1 MLQKI
6 RVLVT
11 GVGGGGHGHEIVKTL
26 RLAGH
31 YHLIGVD
38 MVESS
43 FGLLDVDEAY
53 TVPPAS
59 DPTYLDTL
67 IDICQHKQVKVL
79 IHGSEPELK
88 VISQNREKFLNA
100 GVLVPINT
108 REVIEVGMDKWA
120 TFTFLKQHG
129 FACPHSLLVHTEK
142 EIPQEFP
149 LPAVIKP
156 AVGGGGSN
164 NTFIVQDKDELEFAC
179 LYLVRQGKVVL
190 LQEYVGTP
198 DDEYTVGVLST
209 LEGEPIGS
217 LALHR
222 HILTGLS
229 NRIKIPNR
237 TGREELS
244 PVLAISS
251 GVSQGVIDDFPEV
264 RQECEAIA
272 KALNSKGPI
281 NIQCRFVRGKLYP
294 FEINPRFSGTSY
306 MRALVGFNEP
316 DLLIRH
322 HLLGEK
328 ISVPVNYKFGQVV
341 RGLVERALI
350 DMPQVKSWQI

>member
-1 MLQKI
+1 
-6 RVLVT
+6 
-11 GVGGGGHGHEIVKTL
+11 
-26 RLAGH
+26 
-31 YHLIGVD
+31 
-38 MVESS
+38 
-43 FGLLDVDEAY
+43 
-53 TVPPAS
+53 
-59 DPTYLDTL
+59 
-67 IDICQHKQVKVL
+67 
-79 IHGSEPELK
+79 
-88 VISQNREKFLNA
+88 
-100 GVLVPINT
+100 
-108 REVIEVGMDKWA
+108 
-120 TFTFLKQHG
+120 
-129 FACPHSLLVHTEK
+129 LLVHTEK

-350 DMPQVKSWQI
+350 DMPQVKSWQV